1 MGTNAKTRDRVE
13 RDRPHRIAA
22 RTHARL
28 HVLLQ
33 AAEAAAATRWVSA
46 AARNVSG
53 VRVATEV
60 APTKSHKGSCAA
72 LSMPSVHAGAAQK
85 KRHRFRWRCSR
96 VMTEVLR

>member
-22 RTHARL
+22 RTRARL

-72 LSMPSVHAGAAQK
+72 LSMPSVACGRRPK
-85 KRHRFRWRCSR
+85 KTPPFPVALQSRHD
-96 VMTEVLR
+96 